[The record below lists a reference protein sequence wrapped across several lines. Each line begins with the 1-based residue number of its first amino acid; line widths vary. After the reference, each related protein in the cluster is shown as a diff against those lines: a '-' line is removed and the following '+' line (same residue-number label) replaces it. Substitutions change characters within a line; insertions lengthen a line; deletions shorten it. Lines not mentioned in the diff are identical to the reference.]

1 MAAVQMQA
9 TGYNWEIDAFDRLV
23 VRDQQR
29 SIESSIFLLPTRTNG
44 VWSSSNVLLTTPL
57 RNYSV
62 NDYRQLFYAIGYPE
76 GQFKMEAMQA
86 AEYHLLGRDLGVPI
100 YCFYSAGIP
109 TPERLIYDTIAA
121 FPDSKPRLEMGEG
134 DGTVNLRSLEACQ
147 LWKKVELQ
155 HPLNV
160 KYYPDVEHK
169 ELLHHPA
176 LIQDVLRIA

>member
-9 TGYNWEIDAFDRLV
+9 TGNNWEIDAFDRLV

-29 SIESSIFLLPTRTNG
+29 SFESSIFLLPTPNNAI
-44 VWSSSNVLLTTPL
+44 WSSSNVLLTTPL

-62 NDYRQLFYAIGYPE
+62 NDYSQFFDAIDYPE
-76 GQFKMEAMQA
+76 GQVKLEAMQA
-86 AEYHLLGRDLGVPI
+86 AKYDLLGRDLGVTI

-109 TPERLIYDTIAA
+109 TPERLIYDSIAA

-147 LWKKVELQ
+147 LWKKVQPQ
-155 HPLNV
+155 HQINV

-176 LIQDVLRIA
+176 LIEDVLRLA